1 MHTAHCTELGAPVI
15 AIRRLRRSNGGMA
28 PGDRLH
34 SDRSSKKDDSP
45 LCCSTKKAKRRR
57 MVVSFSPLCVS
68 EAFLGPSFFTLT
80 LFLSILTGEQ
90 TDMYGVFVC
99 FVHVRTV
106 PYVFLQQRLMSG
118 LICRVAQRSSFN
130 LSFPLSGVKVDQG
143 PKNKGW
149 KLDQQ
154 GRNEKI

>member
-1 MHTAHCTELGAPVI
+1 
-15 AIRRLRRSNGGMA
+15 
-28 PGDRLH
+28 
-34 SDRSSKKDDSP
+34 
-45 LCCSTKKAKRRR
+45 

-130 LSFPLSGVKVDQG
+130 LSFPLSGVKVDHE
-143 PKNKGW
+143 PENNGW
-149 KLDQQ
+149 KLFSRPTGKKWNIGSDKKFISENAKAGKQHSSHVC
-154 GRNEKI
+154 KMVCVSSTSWV